1 VNRLTTSL
9 LLAAIAASTG
19 LAQTAAP
26 AWKQIPIPPLNAF
39 HPQQPKRIA
48 LPNGVVIFLQED
60 HELPFINGFIEMRG
74 GSRNEEPSKV
84 GLVDLYG
91 ETWRTS
97 GTTTMDGDKLDDLL
111 EAKAAKVETNG
122 DLDSTSVGWSCLKA
136 DEDQVFAIAMDLLEH
151 PAFNAQKLEIAKQG
165 AASEIV
171 RRNESAGGIA
181 GREAA
186 KLVYGANSPYS
197 REPEIATIQSVTID
211 DLKKWHD
218 RTVVPNNMII
228 GVVGDFDPAQM
239 EQALRKAFEPLKKGT
254 PIATPE
260 EKYAGP
266 KPGVYLVDK
275 QDVNQSNIWIVGLGT
290 ERKNPDY
297 YALSLMNEI
306 FSGGFG
312 SRLFQNV
319 RTKLGLAYS
328 VGGAYGASY
337 DHPGIFRVT
346 AATKSVSTVDATQA
360 MLKEIDNLKTQ
371 PFTDLEMK
379 NAKDQILNSFIFQY
393 DSKEKILY
401 ERAKLEFYG
410 YPADY
415 LEQYRAG
422 IEKVTSADVQRVAQ
436 KYIDPSKLAI
446 LVVGNPPEF
455 GTPLDKLGKVQPV
468 DITIPMPPGMD
479 AQGGKGR

>member
-9 LLAAIAASTG
+9 LLTAIAASTG

-84 GLVDLYG
+84 GLIDLYG

-197 REPEIATIQSVTID
+197 REPEITTIQSVTID

-346 AATKSVSTVDATQA
+346 AATKSASTVDATQA

-436 KYIDPSKLAI
+436 KYPGRRQSAGVRNPSRQA
-446 LVVGNPPEF
+446 GHGAARRHHDTHASRHGPRRW
-455 GTPLDKLGKVQPV
+455 
-468 DITIPMPPGMD
+468 
-479 AQGGKGR
+479 KGSLIQ